1 MFRMSTPSYTWTFGT
16 LWVLNGLKPKA
27 ERYFPENKNISRQK
41 LSVTIKRGANYN
53 YEKWYIIVC
62 VVCKRIKSWCSYFQ
76 FGETFFVNIY
86 AFFFVRNRNFSE
98 RFFFSLLEIER
109 SGLYTFTVVRKQN
122 GLRTVLSDGGNSIS
136 SISMGVVP
144 RETSENFVF
153 FFSKSSDRQDV
164 REHDEIYISNKSRRA
179 NDWRKNVRRT
189 NNSFSRRVESKVI

>member
-27 ERYFPENKNISRQK
+27 ERYFPENKNISGQK

-153 FFSKSSDRQDV
+153 FFRNRPIARVFAKTMKYTSQINLGV
-164 REHDEIYISNKSRRA
+164 RTIDEKMFGGRIIRFRDELSQR
-179 NDWRKNVRRT
+179 
-189 NNSFSRRVESKVI
+189 